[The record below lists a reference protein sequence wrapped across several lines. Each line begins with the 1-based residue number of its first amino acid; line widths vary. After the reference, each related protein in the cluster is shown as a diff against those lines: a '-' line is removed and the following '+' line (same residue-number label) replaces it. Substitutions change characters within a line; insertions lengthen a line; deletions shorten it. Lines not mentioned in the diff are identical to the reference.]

1 MRQAKNLRQLNKIMQ
16 EVRRYEDVME
26 RLSDGELAH
35 LTAVFKKRLADGESL
50 DDILPEAFAASEYR
64 RR

>member
-1 MRQAKNLRQLNKIMQ
+1 MQ

-50 DDILPEAFAASEYR
+50 DDILPEAFEAGFCSSL
-64 RR
+64 